1 MDRVMTLLLLYIP
14 LYPYI
19 SRVYFR
25 IPGAMPIL
33 PRVSKSGNSLA
44 VRIPKEL
51 AFVEG
56 AQDIDMERVGNTLV
70 LRPVVRPVVQATIG
84 DLTLIRSMFSLNFM
98 AAGREFH
105 EQSERD
111 WSGNSP
117 GVLMQA
123 LDRPSPRHRVG
134 L

>member
-14 LYPYI
+14 LYPFI
-19 SRVYFR
+19 SRVYFG
-25 IPGAMPIL
+25 IPGAKHIL
-33 PRVSKSGNSLA
+33 PRVSKSGNSLV
-44 VRIPKEL
+44 VRIPREL

-56 AQDIDMERVGNTLV
+56 AQNIDMERVGNTLV
-70 LRPVVRPVVQATIG
+70 LRPVVRPVVQVTIG
-84 DLTLIRSMFSLNFM
+84 DLTLIRSMLSLNFM

>member
-1 MDRVMTLLLLYIP
+1 MDLVMTLLLLYIP

-19 SRVYFR
+19 SRVYFGVL
-25 IPGAMPIL
+25 GAKPIL

-70 LRPVVRPVVQATIG
+70 LRPVLRPVVQVTIG
-84 DLTLIRSMFSLNFM
+84 DLTLIRSMLSISV
-98 AAGREFH
+98 AHA
-105 EQSERD
+105 
-111 WSGNSP
+111 W
-117 GVLMQA
+117 A
-123 LDRPSPRHRVG
+123 
-134 L
+134 

>member
-1 MDRVMTLLLLYIP
+1 MDRVMTLLSLYIP
-14 LYPYI
+14 IYPCK

-25 IPGAMPIL
+25 IPGAKPIL
-33 PRVSKSGNSLA
+33 PRVSKCGNSLP
-44 VRIPKEL
+44 VRIAKEL

-56 AQDIDMERVGNTLV
+56 AQNIDWERVRNTLV
-70 LRPVVRPVVQATIG
+70 LHPVVQVTIG
-84 DLTLIRSMFSLNFM
+84 DLTLIFSMFSLNFM
-98 AAGREFH
+98 AAGQEFH

-117 GVLMQA
+117 GLLMQA
-123 LDRPSPRHRVG
+123 LDRPSPRHRLG